1 METDAEWERNLQR
14 MLCTIGL
21 DATAIVEEVLQA
33 GLQVNTK
40 VRREVVLQAKTKI
53 RRPLNWSIEGRFFLE
68 GVNAVGNMTDI
79 HSALD
84 RQLQH
89 YAC

>member
-1 METDAEWERNLQR
+1 MEADAEWERNLQR

-21 DATAIVEEVLQA
+21 DATAIVEE
-33 GLQVNTK
+33 
-40 VRREVVLQAKTKI
+40 VLQAKTKI

-89 YAC
+89 YSC